1 MYGLYISG
9 LASRLITVLLVVII
23 LCASGVTSS
32 DAGMLVAEG
41 KHSRYIA
48 DQDSGIVYVVYG
60 DGEWVRFS
68 DGFGHISGFCAAPKN
83 AFYVLSASQHR
94 LYRISAQGEV
104 KDVMKVGSSPQ
115 AIFVDRD
122 GLVKFVQRAG
132 VITGVH

>member
-9 LASRLITVLLVVII
+9 LASRLVVTVLAAI
-23 LCASGVTSS
+23 LFCGVGVTASA
-32 DAGMLVAEG
+32 AGMLVAEG

-48 DQDSGIVYVVYG
+48 DQDSGIVYVVYD

-83 AFYVLSASQHR
+83 AFYVLSASQRR